1 MLSFY
6 VFLYEYLK
14 EEHCI
19 STTPI
24 IGYIN
29 DGTDDVMMSHA
40 WLEYSGTK
48 TDVSLGVTANPI
60 LWPTGEVIILDRVIY
75 SGHNYSYH
83 VSMTDAGLQ
92 THYDMLKGPDSA
104 LVQQKAEEH
113 LEMLARAKTPQSI
126 RSYLDGAP
134 AGLHYDELSSAIS

>member
-1 MLSFY
+1 
-6 VFLYEYLK
+6 
-14 EEHCI
+14 
-19 STTPI
+19 
-24 IGYIN
+24 
-29 DGTDDVMMSHA
+29 MSH
-40 WLEYSGTK
+40 
-48 TDVSLGVTANPI
+48 GVTANSI

-83 VSMTDAGLQ
+83 ASLTDAGIQ

-113 LEMLARAKTPQSI
+113 SAMLARAKTPQSI
-126 RSYLDGAP
+126 RSYFDGAP